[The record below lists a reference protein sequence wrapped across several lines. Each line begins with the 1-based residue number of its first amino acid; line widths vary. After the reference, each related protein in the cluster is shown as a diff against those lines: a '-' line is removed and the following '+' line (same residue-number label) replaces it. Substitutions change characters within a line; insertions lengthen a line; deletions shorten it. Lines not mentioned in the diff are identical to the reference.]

1 MAAAAAAA
9 VPPPHVAAGG
19 ATAPLPPAPE
29 RLVVA
34 WQGRVPAAEACR
46 LDEALQRLWPH
57 RYPTVTSAKK
67 AVRRREVLVDGAAA
81 ANASL

>member
-1 MAAAAAAA
+1 MAAACGGTATAAAAAAA
-9 VPPPHVAAGG
+9 G
-19 ATAPLPPAPE
+19 PLPPAPA

-34 WQGRVPAAEACR
+34 WEGRVPAADTCR

-67 AVRRREVLVDGAAA
+67 AVRRQEVLVDGAAA